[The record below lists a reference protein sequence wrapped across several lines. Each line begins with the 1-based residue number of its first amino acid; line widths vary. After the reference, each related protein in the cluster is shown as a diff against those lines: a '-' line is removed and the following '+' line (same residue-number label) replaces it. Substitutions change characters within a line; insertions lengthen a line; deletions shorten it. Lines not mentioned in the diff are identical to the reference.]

1 MTDRQKTVSFHTLGC
16 RLNFSETGSI
26 ASGFEQRGYKIV
38 PFEQDSD
45 LVFLNTCTVTDGADS
60 SCRNLIKK
68 AKKHSPNSKV
78 IVSGCYAQMES
89 EKLGLMPEVDLIL
102 GNSEKYNVFEH
113 LGEIENKIKIDQT
126 NDFWGAYTT
135 PSDFKHTRAFLK
147 IQDGCNYI
155 CSFCIIP
162 QARGRSRTI
171 SVEQAYTNALEL
183 VKAGYKEIVLT
194 GVNIGEYEKSGEK
207 LTDLV
212 KKVSSIKNL
221 ERLRLSSVEP
231 NTITDELLKILKDSG
246 KYLNHFHIPIQSA
259 NDEILKSMRRKYTI
273 SEYCAVLDKIQ
284 TYFPTSA
291 IGADIITGYPGETQE
306 QFEETYKY
314 LESSAITHF
323 HVFPYSSRQG
333 TTAAKLPQHHDN
345 SIKKQRVKILNEL
358 GDRKIERFSTKMLG
372 KITSVLFE
380 QNKNGFWEGYNPEF
394 LKVKVQSD
402 LDLKNKIMP
411 ILIESTYSPSKHQM
425 LGKIVMHSQRQ

>member
-1 MTDRQKTVSFHTLGC
+1 MTDTQKTVSFHTLGC

-68 AKKHSPNSKV
+68 AKKHSPGSKV

-89 EKLGLMPEVDLIL
+89 EKLSEMPEVDLIL

-113 LGEIENKIKIDQT
+113 LGEIETKIKIDQT

-135 PSDFKHTRAFLK
+135 PSDLKHTRAFLK

-171 SVEQAYTNALEL
+171 SVDQAYSNALEL
-183 VKAGYKEIVLT
+183 VGAGYKEIVLT

-212 KKVSSIKNL
+212 QKVGSIQGL
-221 ERLRLSSVEP
+221 QRLRLSSVEP
-231 NTITDELLKILKDSG
+231 NTITDELLIALKDSG
-246 KYLNHFHIPIQSA
+246 KYLNHFHIPLQSA

-273 SEYCAVLDKIQ
+273 SEYKDVIKKIQ
-284 TYFPTSA
+284 THFPESA
-291 IGADIITGYPGETQE
+291 IGADIITGYPGETYE
-306 QFEETYKY
+306 QFEETFKF
-314 LESSAITHF
+314 LEQSPITHF
-323 HVFPYSSRQG
+323 HVFPYSSRKG
-333 TTAAKLPQHHDN
+333 TTAAKLPGHHN
-345 SIKKQRVKILNEL
+345 NTEKKRRIKLLNQL
-358 GDRKIERFSTKMLG
+358 GDQKIENYSAKFKNQ
-372 KITSVLFE
+372 ITSVLFE
-380 QNKNGFWEGYNPEF
+380 QKKGDFWEGHNPEF
-394 LKVKVQSD
+394 LKVKVASD
-402 LDLKNKIMP
+402 EDLKNQIRP
-411 ILIESTYSPSKHQM
+411 ILIESSYSSSKHQM
-425 LGKIVMHSQRQ
+425 SGKIVLHS